1 MSADADAALTRF
13 ALLEGF
19 FRRREEAGK
28 FYCADC
34 LVLQLRQRGSPAFCL
49 GSILAAA
56 DDAFERP
63 GALHLKPSGL
73 KTVSQPPATSR
84 DVQPHVVG
92 RRGDRRIVMWIE
104 SGPFSARG
112 RQASPYEVR
121 GPTCERVPTSWPT
134 PGAMQSKRAETARG
148 CREGGSTTGRPRI
161 RLRSVLPLVHR
172 LRGRVHAFLQR
183 LVHLAE

>member
-1 MSADADAALTRF
+1 MDDDAALARF

-73 KTVSQPPATSR
+73 KTVSQPRATSR

-104 SGPFSARG
+104 SGPFFSAG
-112 RQASPYEVR
+112 
-121 GPTCERVPTSWPT
+121 T
-134 PGAMQSKRAETARG
+134 PGFS
-148 CREGGSTTGRPRI
+148 
-161 RLRSVLPLVHR
+161 LRSTGTHVRTCPDVLADAGSDAVE
-172 LRGRVHAFLQR
+172 AS
-183 LVHLAE
+183 